1 MLSSEASTPDVVK
14 TSEATSSSRSRLRQ
28 ASARGA
34 RPIVSLLTEKAW
46 ERSLDKAEGASVIV
60 PEAAS
65 AYGHSVGR
73 PHANCKGLLM
83 TSTTLDAPA
92 GSAAPGRDRRWIALA
107 VIGIAQLM
115 IILDASIVNIALP
128 HAQAALHISDANR
141 QCALT
146 SYTLTFGGLLLLGGR
161 IADYVG
167 RKRTFLIGLFGFAGA
182 SALGG
187 LAQSQSWLFGAR
199 ALQGV
204 FAALLAPAVL
214 SLITTTFTEAHERAK
229 AFAVY
234 GAISGTGAA
243 IGLIAG
249 GALTEFLSWRW
260 TLLVNTPIAIAVAIA
275 ASVLVTESRAE
286 GDRHFDVPGAVA
298 ATSGLALLVYGFTEA
313 SLHGWTAPL
322 TLALLGVAAVLLVGF
337 VLWEAR
343 AKNPMLP
350 LRIVLD
356 RNRGGSYLAFFLATL
371 AMFSVFLFLTYYFQG
386 VLGYSALKAGV
397 AFMPFPIGVITS
409 SMIASRTLP
418 RFGPRVLATT
428 GFSLAVIGMLWL
440 TQLPS
445 DSAYVTHV
453 VPAMLLISMGMGHVF
468 VPLSSTALLGVPNHD
483 AGAGSALVNTMQQ
496 VGGSLGVAFLNT
508 IATSA
513 TASYAA
519 AHGGLSRAAVVHGFT
534 SGFAIGVGILVV
546 AVIVVST
553 LIRSPRRDID
563 ADGGVYEIEPGLA
576 PVAA

>member
-1 MLSSEASTPDVVK
+1 MT
-14 TSEATSSSRSRLRQ
+14 TTTTAT
-28 ASARGA
+28 
-34 RPIVSLLTEKAW
+34 T
-46 ERSLDKAEGASVIV
+46 
-60 PEAAS
+60 
-65 AYGHSVGR
+65 
-73 PHANCKGLLM
+73 
-83 TSTTLDAPA
+83 
-92 GSAAPGRDRRWIALA
+92 AAPVPRDRRWLALA
-107 VIGIAQLM
+107 VIGAAQLM

-128 HAQAALHISDANR
+128 HAQVALHISDANR
-141 QCALT
+141 QWALT
-146 SYTLTFGGLLLLGGR
+146 AYTLTFGGLLLLGGR

-187 LAQSQSWLFGAR
+187 LAQSAGWLFGAR

-249 GALTEFLSWRW
+249 GALTEYLSWRW
-260 TLLVNTPIAIAVAIA
+260 TLLVNTPIAIVVAIA
-275 ASVLVTESRAE
+275 ALPLLKDSRVE
-286 GDRHFDVPGAVA
+286 GDRHFDVPGALV

-313 SLHGWTAPL
+313 SLHSWTAPL
-322 TLALLGVAAVLLVGF
+322 TLTLLGVATALLIGF
-337 VLWEAR
+337 VFWETQAR
-343 AKNPMLP
+343 NPMLP

-371 AMFSVFLFLTYYFQG
+371 GMFGVFLFLTYYFQG

-397 AFMPFPIGVITS
+397 AFLPFPLGVITS
-409 SMIASRTLP
+409 STIAARTLP
-418 RFGPRVLATT
+418 RFGPRALATG
-428 GFSLAVIGMLWL
+428 GFTLAGLGMLWL
-440 TQLPS
+440 TQLPA
-445 DSAYVTHV
+445 DSAYLTHV
-453 VPAMLLISMGMGHVF
+453 VPAMLLISLGMGHVF

-483 AGAGSALVNTMQQ
+483 AGAASALVNTMQQ
-496 VGGSLGVAFLNT
+496 VGGSLGIAFLNT

-519 AHGGLSRAAVVHGFT
+519 DHGGPSRAAVVHGFT
-534 SGFAIGVGILVV
+534 SAFGISVGIFALALVV
-546 AVIVVST
+546 VAT
-553 LIRSPRRDID
+553 LIRPNRADRETGGEPVYD
-563 ADGGVYEIEPGLA
+563 ADAPQSRHPRELEPVTA
-576 PVAA
+576 